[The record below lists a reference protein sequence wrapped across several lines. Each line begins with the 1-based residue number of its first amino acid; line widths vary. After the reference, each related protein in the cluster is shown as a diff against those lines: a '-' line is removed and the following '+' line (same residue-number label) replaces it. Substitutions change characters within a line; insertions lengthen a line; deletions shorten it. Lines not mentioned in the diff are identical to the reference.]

1 MLVKKVVEQPLP
13 APAILPHKS
22 KKRNKALLI
31 FLLTAAVGLIL
42 CLAFGIYA
50 VVIPGIQILNSVK
63 AIGDQINVLATS
75 VASKDL
81 TQFENLVAEVNTE
94 FAKVNEQLARFDF
107 LQNYSFTKGYFQ
119 NIQVLRQLNTQL
131 SALIDDAYPDLADTL
146 KSFGYKVE
154 ESDEISPEDTEIG
167 KIITELPRVISLYE
181 KYEPQLI
188 EVMATMQQFDT
199 DFIPQIG
206 GGQRY
211 AQILAK
217 VQDMTEDFPT
227 SSAKLKDLMRVAP
240 DLLGASTPV
249 NYLVVLTN
257 EKELRSSGGLITAYA
272 VMTLDKG
279 EITGEIETI
288 DMWDLHNDLAAIGR
302 HPGYRDI
309 YGQAALMARGCGPQS
324 LRPQDVGIYP
334 DLNLTMDMFTD
345 YYDLAA
351 RYMPKKYSDYQ
362 HVVMFNTYF
371 ASDLVSFVDP
381 ITDPDTGRELTEEN
395 LAHEIYA
402 ETSSQEFDPSIRKS
416 FIGVVAG
423 IAQEKFKELSSDQ
436 MLDVAVKMLNTV
448 IQKNV
453 ALQSKNPEVQTFID
467 EFGLNGKIENNFA
480 GDYFQ
485 LAEAQNCALKA
496 NFYIRDTVTQNINI
510 QDNGQI
516 DKKINVQWRNEH
528 VFNPATDETIIN
540 NGLRYLYRAWVRV
553 MAPKDTKF
561 TASDGYQK
569 SGIVQ
574 YRPVTYFDTKM
585 QKQVS
590 DNVIRFDH
598 RRSKETDPIRYH
610 DLNVAYTLPTALNY
624 DADTGYQMLIQKHP
638 GKRDEYYK
646 INITYKGETTSTE
659 FTLDR
664 DKVISF
670 RNGVLTISDYP
681 HKLDEY
687 TKLVQQIKDISF

>member
-13 APAILPHKS
+13 APAILPHKP

-31 FLLTAAVGLIL
+31 FLLTAAVGLII
-42 CLAFGIYA
+42 CLAFVIYA

-63 AIGDQINVLATS
+63 AIGDQFNSLAAS

-81 TQFENLVAEVNTE
+81 TQFESVVAEVNAE

-107 LQNYSFTKGYFQ
+107 LQNYSFTRGYFQ

-131 SALIDDAYPDLADTL
+131 SSLIDDAYPDLTDTL
-146 KSFGYKVE
+146 KSFGYKIE
-154 ESDEISPEDTEIG
+154 EDDEASADDTEIG

-188 EVMATMQQFDT
+188 EIMATVQQFDT
-199 DFIPQIG
+199 NFIPQVA

-217 VQDMTEDFPT
+217 AQDMTEDFPT
-227 SSAKLKDLMRVAP
+227 TSAKLKDILRVTP
-240 DLLGASTPV
+240 DLLGASAPV

-279 EITGEIETI
+279 EIVGEIETI
-288 DMWDLHNDLAAIGR
+288 DMWDLHNDLSALGR

-351 RYMPKKYSDYQ
+351 RYMPRKYVDYQ
-362 HVVMFNTYF
+362 HVLMFNTYF
-371 ASDLVSFVDP
+371 ASDLISFVDP
-381 ITDPDTGRELTEEN
+381 IVDPDTGRELTEEN

-402 ETSSQEFDPSIRKS
+402 ETSSQVFDPSIRKS

-423 IAQEKFKELSSDQ
+423 IAQERFKDLSSDQ
-436 MLDVAVKMLNTV
+436 MLDVVTKMLNTV

-453 ALQSKNPEVQTFID
+453 ALQSKNTEVQTFID

-496 NFYIRDTVTQNINI
+496 NFYIRDTVTQNITI

-516 DKKINVQWRNEH
+516 DKKVTVQWRNEH

-561 TASDGYQK
+561 TSSDGYQK

-610 DLNVAYTLPTALNY
+610 DLNVGYTLPNTLNY

-646 INITYKGETTSTE
+646 INITYKGEATSTE

-670 RNGVLTISDYP
+670 KNGVLTISDYP